1 MKSWFS
7 IFVDELKLILQDKSI
22 LLTCL
27 VAPILYAFFIGSIY
41 KDKEVTQIPIAVVDQ
56 DHTSLSRK
64 ISELVDT
71 NEKVKV
77 YGHYSSMENAMDAF
91 NKLEVQGVLII
102 PKHFQKKT
110 MNLDGST
117 IQLILNNT
125 KFLTSNEVNKGVQQV
140 VLTITGGVRMKYL
153 ISNKIPAELA
163 KQQAQPI
170 LPVIK
175 SVYNATNSYGDF
187 LLPILLILILQQT
200 LIISFG
206 QSAVHELKHGILKP
220 IKDISFYDFIK
231 VFSAKSF
238 YYVLLYI
245 AYFFIFYKFIF
256 PFYFLNFK
264 GSLFLHLI
272 LSTIFILVV
281 LEYTIFLASFFK
293 STIGWTEIMAFSTYP
308 LFLVSGYS
316 WPVDSMPKLIQYF
329 ANLLPSTPFYKV
341 FNRLSVEGAGFGQI
355 RSEFIHLL
363 LLLLFGYVL
372 LYIRYRFLHAKKV
385 KRIYKKSYS

>member
-7 IFVDELKLILQDKSI
+7 IFTDELKLIIQDKSI

-27 VAPILYAFFIGSIY
+27 VAPLLYAFFIGSIY
-41 KDKEVTQIPIAVVDQ
+41 KEKEVTQIPIAVVDQ

-64 ISELVDT
+64 VSELVNT
-71 NEKVKV
+71 SEKIKV
-77 YGHYSSMENAMDAF
+77 YGHYSSLENAMESF
-91 NKLEVQGVLII
+91 NSLEVQGILIL
-102 PKHFQKKT
+102 PKNFQKKT

-140 VLTITGGVRMKYL
+140 ILTIGAGVRMKYF
-153 ISNKIPAELA
+153 ISNKIPVEIA

-170 LPVIK
+170 IPVIK
-175 SVYNATNSYGDF
+175 SVYNATNNYGDF

-206 QSAVHELKHGILKP
+206 QSAVHELQHGVLKP
-220 IKDISFYDFIK
+220 IQNKSFFDFIK

-256 PFYFLNFK
+256 PYYFLNFK
-264 GSLFLHLI
+264 GSLFLHLV

-293 STIGWTEIMAFSTYP
+293 TEIGWTEILAFSTYP

-316 WPVDSMPKLIQYF
+316 WPVDSMPKFIQMI

-341 FNRLSVEGAGFGQI
+341 FNMLSTEGAGFNQI

-363 LLLLFGYVL
+363 LLLLFGYLL
-372 LYIRYRFLHAKKV
+372 LYIRYRYLHSRKM
-385 KRIYKKSYS
+385 KS